1 VKNASLIHKKNF
13 EMITVKIPVGDDLI
27 QKLGEKQVEKLL
39 LDELEY
45 QRFKLLEEEL
55 QQAMKESK
63 GVDWEAAFEKTRQ
76 QAYDEWIERREKRNG

>member
-1 VKNASLIHKKNF
+1 
-13 EMITVKIPVGDDLI
+13 MIIVEIPVGDDLI

-55 QQAMKESK
+55 QQAMKEAK

>member
-1 VKNASLIHKKNF
+1 
-13 EMITVKIPVGDDLI
+13 MITVKIPVGDDLI